1 MNQEILLRQFE
12 DIGIPDSAEEF
23 TFPETAFIT
32 VTAYQN
38 QQVQARR
45 IWLLPYQ
52 RQFRKEIFTEAKLPY
67 AR

>member
-38 QQVQARR
+38 QQV
-45 IWLLPYQ
+45 LLN
-52 RQFRKEIFTEAKLPY
+52 
-67 AR
+67 